1 MLQKEKFEKEA
12 DLINRE
18 LEKNPDK
25 KSSLLEKIDEN
36 TKLEKEVLKSL
47 ISERE
52 PKNPDIKTEIKNHIQ
67 MIVDYENSK
76 RLYDYFIKN
85 NLDEKHNKSIY
96 ILHNRSSVHRS
107 SMYQDS
113 FNKLKEFKTSEIQK
127 VIIPYKDNLLNG
139 KI

>member
-1 MLQKEKFEKEA
+1 MEHQDNSHHSVQILSKYRIEGIGQNLLFLDEKIKELKDKDKELAIYNLTDEMAANKKQLDNFMLQKEKFEKEA

-52 PKNPDIKTEIKNHIQ
+52 T
-67 MIVDYENSK
+67 
-76 RLYDYFIKN
+76 
-85 NLDEKHNKSIY
+85 
-96 ILHNRSSVHRS
+96 
-107 SMYQDS
+107 
-113 FNKLKEFKTSEIQK
+113 
-127 VIIPYKDNLLNG
+127 
-139 KI
+139 